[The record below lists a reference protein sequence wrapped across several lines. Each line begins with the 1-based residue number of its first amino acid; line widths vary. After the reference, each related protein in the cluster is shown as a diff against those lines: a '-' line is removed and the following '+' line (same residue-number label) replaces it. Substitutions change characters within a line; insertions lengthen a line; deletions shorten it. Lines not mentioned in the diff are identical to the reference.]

1 MYRLLQDGVVIE
13 TSAPDSSL
21 SLKKRHYN
29 AHRSELA
36 YGGFLDS
43 TSTECRRSDG
53 GVVITHVSGKD
64 EDRREEEEIEGE
76 GEGRG
81 PNADDFL
88 FKACG
93 GRTAHK

>member
-1 MYRLLQDGVVIE
+1 MVIE
-13 TSAPDSSL
+13 TRVSDSSL
-21 SLKKRHYN
+21 SLKKKHYN

-43 TSTECRRSDG
+43 TSTERRRRDG
-53 GVVITHVSGKD
+53 GVAISPGSQKD
-64 EDRREEEEIEGE
+64 EGLREEDEMEGDGE
-76 GEGRG
+76 GG
-81 PNADDFL
+81 NKNVDDIL